1 MSLAAE
7 KQPTSRYEGRI
18 RLLKSGGGM
27 DSTITLHWQERR
39 LGRTLLRTYRD
50 TVDLYEVFPNDK
62 QPRRGPKQDPELQ
75 RQIEANEGIFEP
87 LLLEPHP
94 ENRDKFRIVDGD
106 RRWENSKTL
115 VEVHKKEQYRRL
127 PAEITDRTLTDE
139 ERLRVWIYIHRQR
152 REWDTKEKEM
162 VAYSLVNMVGRAS
175 AANILGIT
183 VRELDKL
190 VEIYD
195 LSEKLTNLAEPGA
208 SITWAREIKNLN
220 RKILTPTVLDVIVKK
235 ANEQEITN
243 SKEIR
248 RLRQVLKDP
257 VAKDHFLSSSGTI
270 DTALRTLGPTPSK
283 KNQGLLGDIE
293 QVSESLKRYSWTTL
307 AALKGDPQVLRKLEE
322 TEKLLKDLKKAL
334 SK

>member
-1 MSLAAE
+1 MKHDLDDA
-7 KQPTSRYEGRI
+7 
-18 RLLKSGGGM
+18 M
-27 DSTITLHWQERR
+27 TLHWQERR

-50 TVDLYEVFPNDK
+50 TVDLYDVFPNDR

-94 ENRDKFRIVDGD
+94 ENRDKFRIIDGD

-195 LSEKLTNLAEPGA
+195 LSEKLTNLPEPGS

-220 RKILTPTVLDVIVKK
+220 KKLLTPTVLDAVIKK
-235 ANEQEITN
+235 VNEQEITN
-243 SKEIR
+243 SKDVR
-248 RLRQVLKDP
+248 KLRSILRDP
-257 VAKDHFLSSSGTI
+257 IAKDKFLSPDGNIEVAARSL
-270 DTALRTLGPTPSK
+270 APAPSK
-283 KNQGLLGDIE
+283 KAQGLLGDIE
-293 QVSESLKRYSWTTL
+293 QISESLQRYSWTTL

-322 TEKLLKDLKKAL
+322 TEKLLKELKKTL
-334 SK
+334 SR

>member
-1 MSLAAE
+1 MD
-7 KQPTSRYEGRI
+7 QP
-18 RLLKSGGGM
+18 L
-27 DSTITLHWQERR
+27 TLHWQERR

-50 TVDLYEVFPNDK
+50 TVDLHDVFPNER
-62 QPRRGPKQDPELQ
+62 QPRMGPKEDPELQ

-94 ENRDKFRIVDGD
+94 DNRDKFRIIDGD
-106 RRWENSKTL
+106 RRWTNSKIL
-115 VEVHKKEQYRRL
+115 VEVHKKDQYKL
-127 PAEITDRTLTDE
+127 IPAEITDRTLTDE
-139 ERLRVWIYIHRQR
+139 ERFRVWIYIHRQR

-195 LSEKLTNLAEPGA
+195 LSEKLTNLQEPGA

-220 RKILTPTVLDVIVKK
+220 KKLLTPNVLDNVVRKI
-235 ANEQEITN
+235 NEQEITN
-243 SKEIR
+243 SKDIR
-248 RLRQVLKDP
+248 KLRQILKDP
-257 VAKDHFLSSSGTI
+257 MGKETFMSAGGSIERAF
-270 DTALRTLGPTPSK
+270 RTLAPPPSK
-283 KNQGLLGDIE
+283 KAHGLLGDIE
-293 QVSESLKRYSWTTL
+293 QISESLKRYPWTTL
-307 AALKGDPQVLRKLEE
+307 AALKGDQQVLRKLEE
-322 TEKLLKDLKKAL
+322 TEKILKDLRRAL

>member
-1 MSLAAE
+1 
-7 KQPTSRYEGRI
+7 
-18 RLLKSGGGM
+18 
-27 DSTITLHWQERR
+27 
-39 LGRTLLRTYRD
+39 
-50 TVDLYEVFPNDK
+50 VFPNDR

-94 ENRDKFRIVDGD
+94 ENRDKFRIIDGD

-115 VEVHKKEQYRRL
+115 VEVQKKEQYRRL
-127 PAEITDRTLTDE
+127 PAEITDKTLTDE

-220 RKILTPTVLDVIVKK
+220 RKLVTPTALDAIIRKV
-235 ANEQEITN
+235 NEQEITN

-248 RLRQVLKDP
+248 KLRQVLKDP
-257 VAKDHFLSSSGTI
+257 VAKDHFLSAGGTVEA
-270 DTALRTLGPTPSK
+270 ALRMLGPVPSK

-293 QVSESLKRYSWTTL
+293 QVSESLRRYPWTTL

-334 SK
+334 SR